1 MRSIIRKCIVCGKY
15 TLRNECPSCGGE
27 SMYAI
32 PPKYSEKDRFQ
43 KYRLEMLRDDLD
55 GKNNTEPD

>member
-1 MRSIIRKCIVCGKY
+1 MRSIIRKCTECGRY
-15 TLRNECPSCGGE
+15 TLKTECPACGGE

-43 KYRLEMLRDDLD
+43 KFRLEELRVDLD
-55 GKNNTEPD
+55 GKNNTESD